1 MNTEFVQA
9 EFFCVYVHDSMLLLQ
24 LGLHITVIMVI
35 SLNIQHWQND
45 FAYIV
50 GSFMFPLNIS
60 YLSLSTGESLI
71 SRDSA
76 RQFLQFPKFFEYL
89 FL

>member
-35 SLNIQHWQND
+35 SLAKHTTLAKWT
-45 FAYIV
+45 
-50 GSFMFPLNIS
+50 LR
-60 YLSLSTGESLI
+60 I
-71 SRDSA
+71 SRVASC
-76 RQFLQFPKFFEYL
+76 FL
-89 FL
+89 